1 MVKKTATKPKT
12 QKTPV
17 EEVLVSS
24 VIKKGKSKP
33 KAKPKAETESK
44 AEPTAYVQ
52 EDHRVPQDVTIFCYV
67 CSEDMLLVEDGSPPK
82 IITCNKTGAKFF
94 ACDDCYEEMQEPPED
109 DDEEGEPQESSLE
122 M

>member
-24 VIKKGKSKP
+24 AIKKGKSKP
-33 KAKPKAETESK
+33 KAKPKAESK
-44 AEPTAYVQ
+44 AEPAAYVQ
-52 EDHRVPQDVTIFCYV
+52 EAHRIPQDVTIFCYV
-67 CSEDMLLVEDGSPPK
+67 CSEDMPLVEDDSPPK
-82 IITCNKTGAKFF
+82 IITCDRTADKFF
-94 ACDDCYEEMQEPPED
+94 ACDSCYEEMQEAPED
-109 DDEEGEPQESSLE
+109 EDGDEPQESSLE